1 MDKIKQSFMRYVFDT
16 TTDPYFNLAA
26 EEYLLTRTQGPVFRL
41 WRNASSVI
49 VGKYQN
55 SLAEIDTEF
64 VRERNIPVVRRLTG
78 GGAVFHDLGNINYTF
93 IENRHPGEDSAQM
106 FRRFTRPVLDA
117 LQALGVDAVLEGRN
131 DLLIGGRKFSGNAL
145 CVHRDRVLQHGT
157 LLFNASIGDL
167 AGALRTRPEKF
178 VDKSVKSNVSRVTNI
193 TEHLKSPMTIEEF
206 WAYLQ
211 QYFAG
216 EAMGEGR
223 TEALQVGF
231 SAEELA
237 AIEELRQTKYATDAW
252 NYGQSPKYD
261 FVQGKKY
268 ACGWIEVRLNVKGGR
283 IEACKIQGDYF
294 FVRPTE
300 EVEQALT
307 GLLHRYDDLYQAL
320 KKLPLNDYFG
330 AVQAEELMRLF
341 F

>member
-1 MDKIKQSFMRYVFDT
+1 MRYVFDT
-16 TTDPYFNLAA
+16 STDPYFNLAA
-26 EEYLLTRTQGPVFRL
+26 EEYLLTQVEEPVFRL
-41 WRNASSVI
+41 WRNAASVI
-49 VGKYQN
+49 VGKNQN

-93 IENRHPGEDSAQM
+93 IEARRPGEDSAQM
-106 FRRFTRPVLDA
+106 FQRFTQPVLSA
-117 LQALGVDAVLEGRN
+117 LQALGVNAVLQGRN
-131 DLLIGGRKFSGNAL
+131 DLLIDGRKFSGNAI

-193 TEHLKSPMTIEEF
+193 AEHLPEPMSIDAF
-206 WAYLQ
+206 WTYLQ
-211 QYFAG
+211 QYFVG
-216 EAMGEGR
+216 EAVWVQADSCASVQMGF
-223 TEALQVGF
+223 TAQ
-231 SAEELA
+231 ELEI
-237 AIEELRQTKYATDAW
+237 IEQLRQEKYATDAW
-252 NYGQSPKYD
+252 NFGKSPKYD
-261 FVQGKKY
+261 FVQGKKFP
-268 ACGWIEVRLNVKGGR
+268 CGWIEVRLNVQAGKIAG
-283 IEACKIQGDYF
+283 CKIQGDYF

-300 EVEQALT
+300 EVEAALT

-330 AVQAEELMRLF
+330 AVQAEDLMGLF

>member
-1 MDKIKQSFMRYVFDT
+1 MRYVFDT
-16 TTDPYFNLAA
+16 STDPYFNMAA
-26 EEYLLTRTQGPVFRL
+26 EEYLLTHVDEPVFRL

-49 VGKYQN
+49 VGKNQN

-64 VRERNIPVVRRLTG
+64 VRNRNIPVVRRLSG

-93 IENRHPGEDSAQM
+93 METRRPGEDSAQM

-117 LQALGVDAVLEGRN
+117 LQALGVNAVLEGRN
-131 DLLIGGRKFSGNAL
+131 DLLIDGRKFSGNAL

-178 VDKSVKSNVSRVTNI
+178 VDKGVKSNVSRVTNI
-193 TEHLKSPMTIEEF
+193 AEHLPVPMTVEEF
-206 WAYLQ
+206 WSYLQ
-211 QYFAG
+211 RYFAG
-216 EAMGEGR
+216 EALSAGMSGSM
-223 TEALQVGF
+223 GF
-231 SAEELA
+231 SPEELEV
-237 AIEELRQTKYATDAW
+237 IEQLRKEKYATDAW
-252 NYGQSPKYD
+252 NYGRSPQYD
-261 FVQGKKY
+261 FVQGKKFP
-268 ACGWIEVRLNVKGGR
+268 CGWIELRLNVKGGK

-300 EVEQALT
+300 EVEEALT
-307 GLLHRYDDLYQAL
+307 GLLHQYDDLYQAL

-330 AVQAEELMRLF
+330 AVQAEDLMGLF